1 MPTDKKKTPAKKAPA
16 KKGGPLTM
24 EAILIEVLAMKQ
36 RGWRLKK
43 RKGE

>member
-1 MPTDKKKTPAKKAPA
+1 MPTDKKTPAKKAPA

-24 EAILIEVLAMKQ
+24 EAILIEVKALHD
-36 RGWRLKK
+36 RGWKLKK